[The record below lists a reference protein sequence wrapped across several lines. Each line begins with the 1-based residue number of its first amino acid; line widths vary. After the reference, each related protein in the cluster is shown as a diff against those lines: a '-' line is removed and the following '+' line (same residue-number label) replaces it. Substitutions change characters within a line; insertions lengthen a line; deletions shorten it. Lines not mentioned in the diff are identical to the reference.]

1 MGEETIYVCTKD
13 DSLEVIRYLLACDNK
28 VLISFKDKHDK
39 YRVYLLKQGNQH
51 YHPYLDYFFS
61 IIKEILEIVE
71 DDLKTI
77 EKYIEIR
84 LYTFVRL

>member
-13 DSLEVIRYLLACDNK
+13 DSSEVIRYLLACDNK
-28 VLISFKDKHDK
+28 VLLSFKDKHDK
-39 YRVYLLKQGNQH
+39 YRVYFLKQSNQR
-51 YHPYLDYFFS
+51 YHPYLDYVFS
-61 IIKEILEIVE
+61 IIKEIVE

-77 EKYIEIR
+77 KRYIEIK